1 MEMNRA
7 LAITIAVLVL
17 VCLGLSIALLNTK
30 DSDTVEGY
38 KIEQHEKEIKRL
50 EKSIL
55 NFEKEILTLRHEN
68 DSLNEIKQK
77 VRTITIREIDSVQRL
92 PFVGKSEFFAREVTR
107 VDSSRQRYVSNG
119 N

>member
-1 MEMNRA
+1 MNRA

-30 DSDTVEGY
+30 DSDTVESY
-38 KIEQHEKEIKRL
+38 KIEQHEREIKRL
-50 EKSIL
+50 EKNIL
-55 NFEKEILTLRHEN
+55 NFEKEIFTLRHEN

-77 VRTITIREIDSVQRL
+77 VRTITIREIDSVYAL
-92 PFVGKSEFFAREVTR
+92 PFDGRADFWSKETARIDSVRVG
-107 VDSSRQRYVSNG
+107 YVGSN